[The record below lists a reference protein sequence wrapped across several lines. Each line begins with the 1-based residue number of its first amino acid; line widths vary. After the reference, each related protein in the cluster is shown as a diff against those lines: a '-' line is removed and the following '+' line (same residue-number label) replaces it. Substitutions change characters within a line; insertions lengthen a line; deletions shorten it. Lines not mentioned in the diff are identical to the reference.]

1 MSFYS
6 YFVFFLMFYSYGL
19 SFGLHNRYR
28 IRILKTAV
36 VPILPDLKQ
45 HHVVVV
51 EHYNRILYAID
62 FTPLNQSSIGTL
74 TSLALAR
81 DVPAEVRV
89 KFLTNVDFHDDSG
102 IIHQWLHKP
111 CVLSGS
117 AIFPCLDLWNSS
129 FMNVYFHNCQH
140 FSAFFLGS
148 SN

>member
-6 YFVFFLMFYSYGL
+6 YLVFFLIFYSYGL
-19 SFGLHNRYR
+19 SFGYR
-28 IRILKTAV
+28 IRVLKTAV
-36 VPILPDLKQ
+36 VPFLPELKQ

-62 FTPLNQSSIGTL
+62 FTPINQSSVETL

-89 KFLTNVDFHDDSG
+89 KFLTNVDFYDDLG

-117 AIFPCLDLWNSS
+117 AIFPCLDHWDSS
-129 FMNVYFHNCQH
+129 FINMYLHNCQH